1 MRVFLSGFMGAGK
14 TTVGQLLAERLRWS
28 FVDLDQAIETA
39 AGQSVRAIFDAS
51 GEAAFRGLERAALAA
66 AVAADPVVIATGGGT
81 LATEE
86 GLRFARRH
94 GLIVWLNPAFSTI
107 VARIGARGKTD
118 RPLFGDEAQAL
129 RLYQERLP
137 AYRSADLVVE
147 VGPGEEAAEVAGRLA
162 LLLAE
167 RACVS

>member
-28 FVDLDQAIETA
+28 FVDLDQAIEAA
-39 AGQSVRAIFDAS
+39 AGQSVREIFTAN
-51 GEAAFRGLERAALAA
+51 GEQAFRGLERAALAA

-81 LATEE
+81 LTTEE

-94 GLIVWLNPAFSTI
+94 GLIVWLNPSFATI